1 MSKAKRSTSPV
12 APPPVD
18 PSALADPTGPPS
30 VVSVVG
36 HPGGLGDEGAGELPV
51 RLAPTPLDP
60 DRPMG
65 APPGPVGWFVLAQA
79 IDAAGEPVG
88 KAFGLAKARNLEHA
102 NIVADHAQGLAGS
115 AFERNG
121 AGMLLAHLRI
131 GTFDAAT
138 MNDDELRHAEVPIK
152 QGLSLHPRQELH
164 GYVEGETVKAFEVK
178 AESARSAMT
187 HRLTAVARSL
197 ADKDDV
203 RAGGGGGGAPV
214 ANDDKLMT
222 VSWFKA
228 ATNSFLYSS
237 KLRNSDR
244 ITTKG
249 HTGRA
254 LLYRIGDVKTAWPE
268 CAKRIDD
275 YLEQSPKR
283 RKQNK
288 SGTNKHI

>member
-1 MSKAKRSTSPV
+1 
-12 APPPVD
+12 
-18 PSALADPTGPPS
+18 
-30 VVSVVG
+30 
-36 HPGGLGDEGAGELPV
+36 
-51 RLAPTPLDP
+51 
-60 DRPMG
+60 MG

-79 IDAAGEPVG
+79 IDAAGESVG
-88 KAFGLAKARNLEHA
+88 KAFGLAKARSLDHA

-115 AFERNG
+115 AFNRIG
-121 AGMLLAHLRI
+121 ARMLLAHHRI

-138 MNDDELRHAEVPIK
+138 MSDDELCDAEVSIK